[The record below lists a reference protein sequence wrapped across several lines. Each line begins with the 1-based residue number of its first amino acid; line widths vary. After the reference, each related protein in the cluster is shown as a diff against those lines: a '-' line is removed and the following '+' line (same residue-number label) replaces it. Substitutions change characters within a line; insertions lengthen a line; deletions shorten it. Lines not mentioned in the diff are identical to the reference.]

1 MKPYTLLLAFGG
13 LDDVTAEETMRFL
26 LPADRTLR
34 RHGRLLR
41 TILLAATLTLLLA
54 ACGYMAYRATMSHR
68 EPSPSDEMRYYLKR
82 EVGGDLTLNMGTCA
96 LALQFD
102 TEETGTAHAFRM
114 GTDSGL
120 DPGWELGAFCPTYL
134 QFLNAFTPETN
145 ERMADFPEIEPL
157 PDDQIRTLEQGLRE
171 SGLTEEEAD
180 TWLTTAAW
188 FGREDGQDALKLRID
203 LYNGPWLHGI
213 DLICGWPE
221 GEAEYLERIPAT
233 GGRGKSD
240 LEGRGDGDCQL
251 PLPFSS
257 GAAVPAGADGPP
269 GGDGLCR
276 TGKSCGGRRSA
287 GHGLYLPPSR
297 PGHQLV
303 GAGLCL
309 RLRHKERLKGRSL
322 CYNILLSAQPE
333 ARVW

>member
-13 LDDVTAEETMRFL
+13 LDDETAEETMRYL
-26 LPADRTLR
+26 TRGGKARPRRRSMARTL
-34 RHGRLLR
+34 
-41 TILLAATLTLLLA
+41 LLAAALSLLLA

-145 ERMADFPEIEPL
+145 ERMADFPDIEPL

-188 FGREDGQDALKLRID
+188 FGREDGRDALKLRID

-221 GEAEYLERIPAT
+221 GEAEIVRDDTWNEFQRLE
-233 GGRGKSD
+233 
-240 LEGRGDGDCQL
+240 
-251 PLPFSS
+251 
-257 GAAVPAGADGPP
+257 AAVKVTWK
-269 GGDGLCR
+269 GGE
-276 TGKSCGGRRSA
+276 TETVN
-287 GHGLYLPPSR
+287 YLFLFHPER
-297 PGHQLV
+297 QYLLV
-303 GAGLCL
+303 LMAHPEEMDFAGLEKAAAAVEVL
-309 RLRHKERLKGRSL
+309 DTDFTYRRP
-322 CYNILLSAQPE
+322 AQDTNWSVLGF
-333 ARVW
+333 ASG